1 MWSANLIKFVF
12 SCCGAGTAA
21 DTEMTTQMIASQL
34 ELHRLSTNRVVPVPC
49 AATLLKQY
57 LFRYQGHVSAAL
69 VLGGVDS
76 QGPHIYSIHPHGST
90 DRVPYATM
98 GSGSLAAMSVFESR
112 WKPDMTEED
121 GMKLVRD
128 GIAAGIFNDLGSGSN
143 VDLCIIRKNS
153 TQYLRNYEL
162 SNQKGTRK
170 LDYTYKRGATG
181 VLSVKKIPIEV
192 VETTVAST
200 SGVEQ
205 MDTN

>member
-1 MWSANLIKFVF
+1 
-12 SCCGAGTAA
+12 
-21 DTEMTTQMIASQL
+21 MIASQL

-112 WKPDMTEED
+112 WKPDMSEEE

-143 VDLCIIRKNS
+143 VDLCIIRKDS
-153 TQYLRNYEL
+153 TKYLRNYEL

-181 VLSVKKIPIEV
+181 VFSVKKIPFDV
-192 VETTVAST
+192 VETAVASS
-200 SGVEQ
+200 SGVEK